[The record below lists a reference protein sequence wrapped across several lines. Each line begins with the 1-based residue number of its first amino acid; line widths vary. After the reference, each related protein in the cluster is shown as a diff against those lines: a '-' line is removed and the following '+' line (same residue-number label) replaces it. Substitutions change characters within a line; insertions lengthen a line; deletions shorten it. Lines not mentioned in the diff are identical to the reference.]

1 MRAPRCLSVR
11 QFAVAFCKSGFLDP
25 LLQESSGALLMKE
38 RLLTI
43 VRWIRKFIR
52 EKFHSDNDELP
63 YYVTILISAI
73 LFVVALN
80 GFVEITDELAENEL
94 TGLDKSVT
102 E

>member
-1 MRAPRCLSVR
+1 
-11 QFAVAFCKSGFLDP
+11 
-25 LLQESSGALLMKE
+25 MKE
-38 RLLTI
+38 RLLAI

-52 EKFHSDNDELP
+52 EKFHSENEELP

-94 TGLDKSVT
+94 AEIYKSVT
-102 E
+102 EYIIYFRCETLTKYCTFDTNLGACSAYVVIM